1 VRLEQLKDE
10 YVDRV
15 ELSWRSFL
23 LRPQAEERSPE
34 KFREYTQ
41 RWQGPA
47 SQPDGG
53 RFRPWSTD
61 EPPPSHSVPPNVAVK
76 AAARQGAF
84 DRYHLAVMDEY
95 FFNNRNVTDPQTLI
109 RLAGECGLD
118 VERFTADFR
127 SAELEREV
135 VRDYQEALSRGITA
149 VPTVVVDD
157 EWQIPGAQDL
167 TFYRRMMDRRLAIV
181 AEAGSE

>member
-1 VRLEQLKDE
+1 VRLERIKDE
-10 YVDRV
+10 YPDRV
-15 ELSWRSFL
+15 ELEWRSFL
-23 LRPQAEERSPE
+23 LRPQPEERSLE
-34 KFREYTQ
+34 KFRRYTESW
-41 RWQGPA
+41 RVPGG
-47 SQPDGG
+47 QPDGA
-53 RFRPWSTD
+53 RFRPWSGD

-95 FFNNRNVTDPQTLI
+95 FWNNRNVTDAQTLI

-127 SAELEREV
+127 DAEVEREV
-135 VRDYQEALSRGITA
+135 LRDYHEALDRGITA

-157 EWQIPGAQDL
+157 EWQIPGAQDM
-167 TFYRRMMDRRLAIV
+167 TFYRRMMDRRLAMI
-181 AEAGSE
+181 AEAGK